1 MENEQEP
8 KNNVEALFE
17 QAGDYLDTRLDL
29 FKLQVIQKTS
39 DIVSSLASKL
49 ILVMIIVIIVM
60 IANVGIALVLGEWMG
75 KTYYGFFSLAG
86 FYLII
91 GLIFNS
97 FKSKWI
103 KEPVANSIIRKAFK

>member
-1 MENEQEP
+1 MENEP
-8 KNNVEALFE
+8 KNNVETLFE
-17 QAGDYLDTRLDL
+17 QAGDYVETRVDL
-29 FKLQVIQKTS
+29 LKLQVIQKTS
-39 DIVSSLASKL
+39 DIISSLASRL
-49 ILVMIIVIIVM
+49 ILVVIIVIFVM

-75 KTYYGFFSLAG
+75 KTYYGFFTLAG
-86 FYLII
+86 FYLIV